1 MTTQAKVKPSF
12 EAIAWRA
19 MRYSGILLIPLAW
32 FHVYLQDVI
41 VGVHAIDIDYVA
53 LRLDMV
59 AWVVYDMALLA
70 FAFAHGMYGLRQVSF
85 EFIHGERAR
94 RNVSLLILG
103 LWLVVSLIGA
113 VALIGG
119 ARPELISH

>member
-1 MTTQAKVKPSF
+1 
-12 EAIAWRA
+12 

-41 VGVHAIDIDYVA
+41 VGVHAIDINYVA
-53 LRLDMV
+53 MRLDMLG
-59 AWVVYDMALLA
+59 WVIYDMALLI

-94 RNVSLLILG
+94 RNVSLLIL
-103 LWLVVSLIGA
+103 LVWAVISLIGA
-113 VALIGG
+113 IALIGG
-119 ARPELISH
+119 ARPELIPH